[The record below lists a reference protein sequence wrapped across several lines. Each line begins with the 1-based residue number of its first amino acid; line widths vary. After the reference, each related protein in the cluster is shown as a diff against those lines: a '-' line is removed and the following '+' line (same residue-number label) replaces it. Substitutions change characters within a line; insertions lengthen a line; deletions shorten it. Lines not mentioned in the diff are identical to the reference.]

1 MNTKLFNGLACFA
14 LSLCVCSPAGFAQ
27 DDDATTP
34 PPAEESA
41 TSEERIPELFEFD
54 TSGFSFD
61 LELFQPPVV
70 RETSN
75 NSLYAVTIQR
85 RAPDGL
91 PLGTDGLMA
100 FVRLTQTIDPIKDNG
115 TIEDLHKATIED
127 AMRSINNAYGDLKHL
142 ESIPCSYEILG
153 EVREGT
159 RINVGYLQI
168 GVNVYV
174 ECYSFMTES
183 GNGVGITIKYHEPDG
198 EEIPRDALL
207 ADQILSGLDIHAITP
222 ESNYIN
228 SLNGYPIRIPVR
240 SSIKG
245 SRKVNKF
252 VTEATI
258 AYLNGSLRFQMIEIP
273 EGADG
278 TRVARDQ
285 LRGYEMALGQQRDR
299 GQIEIM
305 WDAHSSVPA
314 GEHAEA
320 VLPGLM
326 HAIRMNDQEF
336 LSTMYAAVDDQRVI
350 VANFSGS
357 IEHADT
363 LSEYARDFFKRP
375 FSTAKPSNTLD
386 DLGGAVFARPSGLEM
401 ERNQSG
407 DPVYA
412 PTHGADSYTIARVI
426 NEPTT
431 INAALENAYPD
442 GFTADSAE
450 APVTDLITL
459 DDGREVQS
467 LLVTGNIEDES
478 GSKRSTSITGYLVPI
493 LESETQVLLVA
504 VSPTQAHTAQN
515 LVTREFLDRFEADS
529 NSSIDLGYATL
540 DYDDAFMSRTAL
552 KSGRDEII
560 VLSSAGS
567 LMTRTIPLADDRE
580 RTMESLN
587 PAFLIPAWVAANPSE
602 TEGESDS
609 IEVTDTQFH
618 GMNASMIENAQ
629 SRVIGFMFNDSY
641 VVITAQS
648 ANESRDALD
657 ALISLISSN

>member
-1 MNTKLFNGLACFA
+1 MNTKLFNGLACFVW
-14 LSLCVCSPAGFAQ
+14 SLCVCSPSFAQ
-27 DDDATTP
+27 DDDAITP

-41 TSEERIPELFEFD
+41 ASEERIPELFEFD

-100 FVRLTQTIDPIKDNG
+100 YVRLTQTIDPIKDNG

-245 SRKVNKF
+245 ARKVNKF

-278 TRVARDQ
+278 TLVARDQ

-375 FSTAKPSNTLD
+375 FSTAKASNTLD
-386 DLGGAVFARPSGLEM
+386 DLGGAVFVRPSGLEM
-401 ERNQSG
+401 ERNHTGNS
-407 DPVYA
+407 VYA
-412 PTHGADSYTIARVI
+412 PTLGADSYTTARVI
-426 NEPTT
+426 DEPTT
-431 INAALENAYPD
+431 IDAVLTLAYPD
-442 GFTADSAE
+442 SFTPDSTE
-450 APVTDLITL
+450 DPVVESVARE
-459 DDGREVQS
+459 DGREVQS
-467 LLVTGNIEDES
+467 LLVTGSIQDES
-478 GSKRSTSITGYLVPI
+478 GSKRFTSITGYLVPI
-493 LESETQVLLVA
+493 PESEAQVLLVA
-504 VSPTQAHTAQN
+504 VSPTQAHKAQTI
-515 LVTREFLDRFEADS
+515 VTREFLDRFKADT
-529 NSSIDLGYATL
+529 SSTVDLGYGTL
-540 DYDDAFMSRTAL
+540 DYHDAFMSRTTL

-560 VLSSAGS
+560 ALSSAGS
-567 LMTRTIPLADDRE
+567 LMIRTIPLAEGRE
-580 RTMESLN
+580 RSMESLN
-587 PAFLIPAWVAANPSE
+587 PAFLIPAWVAANPSQAD
-602 TEGESDS
+602 GESGS
-609 IEVTDTQFH
+609 IEVTDTKFH
-618 GMNASMIENAQ
+618 DINASMIENDQ
-629 SRVIGFMFNDSY
+629 SRVFGFIFDDAY

-648 ANESRDALD
+648 ANGSREALD
-657 ALISLISSN
+657 TLISMISSN

>member
-1 MNTKLFNGLACFA
+1 MNTKILNGFACFA

-27 DDDATTP
+27 DDDTTTP
-34 PPAEESA
+34 PTAEEGA
-41 TSEERIPELFEFD
+41 EPAERIPELFEFD

-61 LELFQPPVV
+61 FELFQSPVV

-142 ESIPCSYEILG
+142 ESVPCSYEILG

-168 GVNVYV
+168 GVHVYV

-183 GNGVGITIKYHEPDG
+183 GNGVGITVKYHEPDG

-222 ESNYIN
+222 ESNYIH

-245 SRKVNKF
+245 AKKVNKF

-278 TRVARDQ
+278 MRVARDQ
-285 LRGYEMALGQQRDR
+285 LKGYEMALGQQRDR

-320 VLPGLM
+320 VLPGLT

-336 LSTMYAAVDDQRVI
+336 LSTMYAVVDDQRVI
-350 VANFSGS
+350 VANFSGT

-363 LSEYARDFFKRP
+363 LSDYARDFFKRP

-401 ERNQSG
+401 QRNHSG
-407 DPVYA
+407 NSVYA

-426 NEPTT
+426 DEPTT
-431 INAALENAYPD
+431 IDTAMTLAYPD
-442 GFTADSAE
+442 SFTSDSAA
-450 APVTDLITL
+450 APVVDTVTL

-467 LLVTGNIEDES
+467 LLLTGSIEDDS
-478 GSKRSTSITGYLVPI
+478 GSKRSTSITGYLVPTP
-493 LESETQVLLVA
+493 ENQTQVLLVA
-504 VSPTQAHTAQN
+504 VSPTQAHKAQT

-529 NSSIDLGYATL
+529 NSSVDLGYGAL
-540 DYDDAFMSRTAL
+540 DYDDAFMSRTTL
-552 KSGRDEII
+552 RSGRDEI
-560 VLSSAGS
+560 VALSSAGN
-567 LMTRTIPLADDRE
+567 LMIRTIPLGEDRE
-580 RTMESLN
+580 RSKESLN

-602 TEGESDS
+602 TDGESDS
-609 IEVTDTQFH
+609 IEVTDTKFH
-618 GMNASMIENAQ
+618 DINASMIENDQ
-629 SRVIGFMFNDSY
+629 SRVIGFIFNDSY
-641 VVITAQS
+641 VLITAQS
-648 ANESRDALD
+648 AIASDESLD
-657 ALISLISSN
+657 ALISMITSN